1 MEPVMVEKIQSVG
14 LEPVTASPAFKL
26 LSYQGSTLHC
36 NYTVMGGA
44 LEAHYYKLNAGLQI

>member
-1 MEPVMVEKIQSVG
+1 MVEKIQSVG